1 MSDVYKA
8 PESNLVNESTTNE
21 QYGSVEKAIKGE
33 YEFSIGGVI
42 SEAWGKTSGA
52 KWPINLSFILYAIV
66 MIGIMVVM
74 TAVTVGLVAASPDA
88 SGGAVIM
95 QVIMQLAVNLAV
107 LPLIVGILILGIK
120 RSVDAPMKATSIF
133 GYYSKTLSLF
143 ATLILVYLMVFIGLI
158 LLVLP
163 GIYLMIAYYMA
174 MPLVVEKGM
183 SPWQAMETS
192 RKAITHRWFS
202 FLGLGIVMMIIMTI
216 SMIPLGIGLIWTMPL
231 MMIAF
236 GVLYRNMFGV
246 ESSTITQ

>member
-8 PESNLVNESTTNE
+8 PESNLVNENNASNE
-21 QYGSVEKAIKGE
+21 YGSVEKAIKGE

-42 SEAWGKTSGA
+42 SEAWEKTSGA
-52 KWPINLSFILYAIV
+52 KWPVFLSFLLYMLV

-74 TAVTVGLVAASPDA
+74 TLVTAGLVVASPDA
-88 SGGAVIM
+88 TGGAVIL
-95 QVIMQLAVNLAV
+95 QVIMQVVVNLAI
-107 LPLIVGILILGIK
+107 LPMVIGILMLGIK
-120 RSVDAPMKATSIF
+120 RSVDAPMNATSIF

-143 ATLILVYLMVFIGLI
+143 ATMLLVYLMILIGLL

-202 FLGLGIVMMIIMTI
+202 FLGLGIVMMVIMVI
-216 SMIPLGIGLIWTMPL
+216 SMIPLGIGLIWSMPL
-231 MMIAF
+231 MIIAF